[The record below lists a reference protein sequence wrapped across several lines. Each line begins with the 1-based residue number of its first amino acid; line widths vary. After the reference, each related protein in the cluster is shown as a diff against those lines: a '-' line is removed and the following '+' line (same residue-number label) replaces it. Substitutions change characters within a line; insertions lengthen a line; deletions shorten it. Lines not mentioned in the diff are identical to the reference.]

1 MRHSVLALLSF
12 AVLAAP
18 AQAATA
24 PAPHTAPATNVGPLS
39 ATLNGS
45 VNANGHATTIH
56 FEWGKTKKYGNRTP
70 NQAVGAGTKR
80 SGDRSLKPAKPPT
93 PPTIPPNPP
102 VFSRPFTISG
112 QLLGT
117 GSGHA

>member
-70 NQAVGAGTKR
+70 NQAVGAGTTPVPVAADIGGLKSATR
-80 SGDRSLKPAKPPT
+80 SHFRLVATSGAGTKMSGDRSFKTA
-93 PPTIPPNPP
+93 
-102 VFSRPFTISG
+102 
-112 QLLGT
+112 
-117 GSGHA
+117 